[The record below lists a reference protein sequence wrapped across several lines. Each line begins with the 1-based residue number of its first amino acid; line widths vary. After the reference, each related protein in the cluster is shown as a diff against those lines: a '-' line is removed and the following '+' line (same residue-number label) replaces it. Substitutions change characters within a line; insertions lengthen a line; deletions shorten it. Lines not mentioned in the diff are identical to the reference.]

1 MLMPITRRVTRIS
14 LLFVFLFLWIGFSSA
29 DSDCPEEGYWACNAE
44 SYVGDKKDG
53 IPHGKGKFTWKGGA
67 WYEGEVR
74 DGKIN
79 GQGTLV
85 AGHESEGGPCTYV
98 GTQKDGKLHGKGSFS
113 CKNGFSYVGEY
124 QDDYFHGQG
133 TATYLDGSKFVGEF
147 KDGNPWDGKVF
158 GENWVIALVGGKE
171 DPEETKRLMKK
182 EEEKRQL
189 AEDKRKKSLN
199 SLLATKQCQGCDL
212 IGVELRKANLSKA
225 NLSEADLSWA
235 NLSEADLSEAELSGA
250 NLTGIRINNKA
261 IATNSTLKQLA
272 EEKKRLA
279 EEKRKEKERLAKEKR
294 KLELE
299 KIALNPG
306 FRDLKPGLTRE
317 EIRMMKVCYPLLSSD
332 TSSTCYDVDNI
343 KFGGGFKGG
352 VLRILTIDLGP
363 YAGGGFLQS
372 IAELGEDDPL
382 LNMRGTLGKKYK
394 MDYDYNERDRQ
405 LFNEGEK
412 KELYTVF
419 ANGQV
424 ALLVIRIK
432 KDYSSE
438 IRSYI
443 AYRDPSIAKS
453 FLERNRP
460 KRATSSD
467 F

>member
-158 GENWVIALVGGKE
+158 GENWVIAIVGGKE

-225 NLSEADLSWA
+225 NLEGA
-235 NLSEADLSEAELSGA
+235 NLSGADL
-250 NLTGIRINNKA
+250 NLT
-261 IATNSTLKQLA
+261 
-272 EEKKRLA
+272 
-279 EEKRKEKERLAKEKR
+279 
-294 KLELE
+294 
-299 KIALNPG
+299 
-306 FRDLKPGLTRE
+306 
-317 EIRMMKVCYPLLSSD
+317 
-332 TSSTCYDVDNI
+332 
-343 KFGGGFKGG
+343 
-352 VLRILTIDLGP
+352 
-363 YAGGGFLQS
+363 
-372 IAELGEDDPL
+372 
-382 LNMRGTLGKKYK
+382 
-394 MDYDYNERDRQ
+394 
-405 LFNEGEK
+405 
-412 KELYTVF
+412 
-419 ANGQV
+419 
-424 ALLVIRIK
+424 
-432 KDYSSE
+432 
-438 IRSYI
+438 
-443 AYRDPSIAKS
+443 
-453 FLERNRP
+453 
-460 KRATSSD
+460 
-467 F
+467 